1 MLAQVIKSRH
11 QRLSCK
17 VCPSHL
23 GTPSAAPTGCQLGI
37 GPQVSQSRALLATS
51 SLQRR
56 PLEPSMLIVYL
67 GGACSPPEAGGVSMI
82 NCTGGCPS
90 MAKRYRWFATSPG
103 SVTGP
108 DTTSSRGITKREPP
122 PCSSVTGV
130 TTPTRDTIAFA
141 SQVPHASVRNGAPTR
156 HLAPL
161 PRALVSH
168 LPCQVWPTRPH
179 THKMSGSAQTNWFL
193 GMLAPTPDNCTRP
206 ARRHASGTL
215 GGTGCPRLTIAQWPL
230 ALLLAALTSGST
242 ASLGGR
248 SAR

>member
-1 MLAQVIKSRH
+1 MGRPPQPPRAVSWASDRKSPR
-11 QRLSCK
+11 
-17 VCPSHL
+17 
-23 GTPSAAPTGCQLGI
+23 AAHC
-37 GPQVSQSRALLATS
+37 ATS

-90 MAKRYRWFATSPG
+90 MARRYRWFATSLG

-108 DTTSSRGITKREPP
+108 DTTSSRGITRP
-122 PCSSVTGV
+122 
-130 TTPTRDTIAFA
+130 PTRDTIAFA

-168 LPCQVWPTRPH
+168 LPCQVWPTKHTQNNILTTH
-179 THKMSGSAQTNWFL
+179 THNMSGSAHTNWFL
-193 GMLAPTPDNCTRP
+193 GMLAPTPTNCTRP
-206 ARRHASGTL
+206 ARRHAPGTL